1 MEQHQEGDG
10 LFRDSTINPPQ
21 VRKLL
26 SKIGSETL
34 TDIIL
39 VRTPLSKTTQFL
51 LNIASFGQLQSAM
64 KEAKIDKLFHL
75 SMLING
81 KYQLEKNEVIKM
93 VKNPNTISLNS
104 ETLIVP
110 INESI
115 SIKQMLE
122 NTQKQMGSSYGS
134 YDAVSN
140 NCSVFLSNILS
151 SNNLNNENTDTFL
164 NQSTQELFGLFP
176 SLSKYLVKLGTDT
189 GAIVDRQLQGEGNM
203 PYIHNFGY
211 PRYKIKI

>member
-1 MEQHQEGDG
+1 
-10 LFRDSTINPPQ
+10 
-21 VRKLL
+21 
-26 SKIGSETL
+26 
-34 TDIIL
+34 
-39 VRTPLSKTTQFL
+39 
-51 LNIASFGQLQSAM
+51 
-64 KEAKIDKLFHL
+64 
-75 SMLING
+75 
-81 KYQLEKNEVIKM
+81 M